1 MNKVVVFVLSAAVT
15 LAANAARYRYVT
27 FNVWGDYFGNPPA
40 ERDAQQAA
48 LLKKLNPDFIALQEM
63 TANFWKSR
71 LVGDLSGKYVAVG
84 RNGGDKGGDS
94 FTPLLIGK
102 DRFEL
107 LEKGTVLFHP
117 ELDVSKGVAWAA
129 VKDKESGERIVTFST
144 HFWWRKDGVGDDY
157 IRLENVRRLY
167 GTVSEVAK
175 RHSAAIVGGGDLNSS
190 PISSAFAEL
199 NRFGWRSAQ
208 ETSPGK
214 DTRPSWHGYPV
225 RGADGKYRGTPPEKV
240 ENGLRLDYVFYDP
253 SRARPY
259 EFRVVDRG
267 GVEDIS
273 DHYPLVFD
281 FVVHEKREWMDP
293 PKAAAFTPR
302 KPAAGSRAIVS
313 RRSDAAGFVGGT
325 PEEALWRIE
334 HGELHG
340 SAAKKVEIAL
350 DAEDGRVPVAAI
362 CGVRLVVDA
371 VRERLPDAVIEL
383 HPLVRYAGRDV
394 ANREIRLLADGKRV
408 IWRGEKAA
416 PKKLQQP
423 RTCVPK
429 ARLEAIGSRGKW
441 WWLNRLEE
449 KQNEIAAGKGEY
461 DVVMLGDSITH
472 FWENT
477 AYWSCG
483 RDVYEGMCEKYALL
497 NLGYGGDRTEN
508 VLWRCENGELDG
520 YKAKIVQIMIGT
532 NNGGDTPEDTALGIK
547 KIIETVK
554 RKQPQAK
561 ILLLPVFPRGKPGD
575 AHRVRVGRINAIIKD
590 FADGE
595 SVVWYDFNERFLD
608 SAGAFLP
615 KLMIN
620 DLLHPHHAGY
630 ELWRDAVMPKYAEML
645 AAPVAGAASK

>member
-1 MNKVVVFVLSAAVT
+1 MKTAVLFIISAALSLT
-15 LAANAARYRYVT
+15 ADAARYRYVT

-40 ERDAQQAA
+40 ERDVQEAA
-48 LLKKLNPDFIALQEM
+48 LLRKLDADFIALQEM

-71 LVGDLSGKYVAVG
+71 LIGDLSGKFETVG
-84 RNGGDKGGDS
+84 RKDGGKGGDS
-94 FTPLLIGK
+94 FTPLLFRK

-107 LEKGTVLFHP
+107 LEKGSVLFHP
-117 ELDVSKGVAWAA
+117 ELDASKGAVWAA
-129 VKDKESGERIVTFST
+129 VKDIETGEKVVTFST

-157 IRLENVRRLY
+157 LRMENARRLY
-167 GTVSEVAK
+167 GVISEAAA
-175 RHSAAIVGGGDLNSS
+175 RHSAAIVGGGDLNTS
-190 PISSAFAEL
+190 PVGSAFAEL
-199 NRFGWRSAQ
+199 NRLGWRSAQ

-214 DTRPSWHGYPV
+214 DTRPSWHGFPV
-225 RGADGKYRGTPPEKV
+225 RGVDGKYRGTPLV
-240 ENGLRLDYVFYDP
+240 EAENALRLDYVFYDP
-253 SRARPY
+253 SRSRPY

-267 GVEDIS
+267 GVEDLS
-273 DHYPLVFD
+273 DHCPLVFD
-281 FVVHEKREWMDP
+281 FVVHEKCEWRDP
-293 PKAAAFTPR
+293 PKAMAFTPR
-302 KPAAGSRAIVS
+302 KPAAGSRAIVTN
-313 RRSDAAGFVGGT
+313 RSEAVGFVTGT

-334 HGELHG
+334 HGELKG
-340 SAAKKVEIAL
+340 LAVKKVEIEL
-350 DAEDGRVPVAAI
+350 DAEDARVPVAAI

-371 VRERLPDAVIEL
+371 VRERLPDAVL
-383 HPLVRYAGRDV
+383 MLRPLVRYKGRDV
-394 ANREIRLLADGKRV
+394 VNREIRLLADGKRV
-408 IWRGEKAA
+408 VWCGEKAL
-416 PKKLQQP
+416 PQKKQLP

-429 ARLEAIGSRGKW
+429 ARLEAVGSRGKW

-472 FWENT
+472 FWENV

-483 RDVYEGMCEKYALL
+483 RDVFEGMCEKYALL

-532 NNGGDTPEDTALGIK
+532 NNGGDSPEDTALGIK
-547 KIIETVK
+547 KIMETVK
-554 RKQPQAK
+554 AKQPQAK

-575 AHRVRVGRINAIIKD
+575 AHRTRVGRINEIIKG

-595 SVVWYDFNERFLD
+595 SVVWYDFTDRFLD
-608 SAGAFLP
+608 SAGEFRP

-630 ELWRDAVMPKYAEML
+630 ELWRDAVTPKYDEML
-645 AAPVAGAASK
+645 RIGRP

>member
-1 MNKVVVFVLSAAVT
+1 MNKVLVFVLSVAMSLV
-15 LAANAARYRYVT
+15 ANAARYRYVT
-27 FNVWGDYFGNPPA
+27 FNIWGDYFGNPPE
-40 ERDAQQAA
+40 ERDVQEAA

-71 LVGDLSGKYVAVG
+71 LIGNLSDKFEALG
-84 RNGGDKGGDS
+84 REDGAKGGDS
-94 FTPLLIGK
+94 YTPLLFKK
-102 DRFEL
+102 DKFTL
-107 LEKGTVLFHP
+107 LEKGAVLFHP
-117 ELDVSKGVAWAA
+117 ELDVSKSVVWAA
-129 VKDKESGERIVTFST
+129 VKDKETGEKIVTFST
-144 HFWWRKDGVGDDY
+144 HFWWRKDGVADDY
-157 IRLENVRRLY
+157 VRLENARRLY
-167 GTVSEVAK
+167 GVISEVAN

-199 NRFGWRSAQ
+199 NRLGWRSAQ

-214 DTRPSWHGYPV
+214 DTRPSWHGFPV
-225 RGADGKYRGTPPEKV
+225 RGDDGKYHGIPLDKV
-240 ENGLRLDYVFYDP
+240 ENATRLDYIFYDP

-281 FVVHEKREWMDP
+281 FVVHEKREWKDP
-293 PKAAAFTPR
+293 RKATAFIPR
-302 KPAAGSRAIVS
+302 KPSEGARAIVS
-313 RRSDAAGFVGGT
+313 SQSDAVGFVTGA
-325 PEEALWRIE
+325 PEVALWRIE
-334 HGELHG
+334 HGEINGL
-340 SAAKKVEIAL
+340 AAKTLEIAL
-350 DAEDGRVPVAAI
+350 DVDDERVPVAAI

-371 VRERLPDAVIEL
+371 VRERLPDAVLKL
-383 HPLVRYAGRDV
+383 HPMERYASRDV
-394 ANREIRLLADGKRV
+394 VNREIRLLADGKRV
-408 IWRGEKAA
+408 VWCGAKVA
-416 PKKLQQP
+416 PQKSQLP

-429 ARLEAIGSRGKW
+429 ARLDVVGSRGKW

-497 NLGYGGDRTEN
+497 NLGYGGDRTES
-508 VLWRCENGELDG
+508 VLWRCQNGELDG

-547 KIIETVK
+547 KIIEIVK
-554 RKQPQAK
+554 IKQPQAK

-575 AHRVRVGRINAIIKD
+575 AHRTRVGRINAIIKG
-590 FADGE
+590 FADGK
-595 SVVWYDFNERFLD
+595 SIVWYDFTDRFLN
-608 SAGAFLP
+608 SKGEFLP

-630 ELWRDAVMPKYAEML
+630 ELWRDAVMPKYDEML
-645 AAPVAGAASK
+645 AAANE

>member
-1 MNKVVVFVLSAAVT
+1 M
-15 LAANAARYRYVT
+15 
-27 FNVWGDYFGNPPA
+27 
-40 ERDAQQAA
+40 
-48 LLKKLNPDFIALQEM
+48 
-63 TANFWKSR
+63 
-71 LVGDLSGKYVAVG
+71 
-84 RNGGDKGGDS
+84 
-94 FTPLLIGK
+94 
-102 DRFEL
+102 
-107 LEKGTVLFHP
+107 LFR
-117 ELDVSKGVAWAA
+117 S
-129 VKDKESGERIVTFST
+129 
-144 HFWWRKDGVGDDY
+144 
-157 IRLENVRRLY
+157 
-167 GTVSEVAK
+167 
-175 RHSAAIVGGGDLNSS
+175 DLNSS

-214 DTRPSWHGYPV
+214 DTRPSWHGFPV

-259 EFRVVDRG
+259 EFRVADRG
-267 GVEDIS
+267 RVEDLS

-281 FVVHEKREWMDP
+281 FVVHGKREWKDP

-302 KPAAGSRAIVS
+302 KPAGGSRAIVS
-313 RRSDAAGFVGGT
+313 GRSDAVGFVCGT

-362 CGVRLVVDA
+362 CAVRLVVDA

-383 HPLVRYAGRDV
+383 HPLVRYAGRNV

-408 IWRGEKAA
+408 VWRGEKES
-416 PKKLQQP
+416 PKKLQVP

-429 ARLEAIGSRGKW
+429 ARLEAVGSRGKW

-449 KQNEIAAGKGEY
+449 KQNEIASGKGEY

-472 FWENT
+472 FWENV

-483 RDVYEGMCEKYALL
+483 RDVFEEMCEKYALL
-497 NLGYGGDRTEN
+497 NLGYGGDRTES

-532 NNGGDTPEDTALGIK
+532 NNGDNTPEDTALGIK

-554 RKQPQAK
+554 SKQPQAK

-575 AHRVRVGRINAIIKD
+575 AHRVRVGKINEIIKG
-590 FADGE
+590 FADGK
-595 SVVWYDFNERFLD
+595 SVVWYDFTDRFLGPD
-608 SAGAFLP
+608 GEFKP

-630 ELWRDAVMPKYAEML
+630 ELWRDAVTPKYDEML
-645 AAPVAGAASK
+645 RAVRTGTD

>member
-1 MNKVVVFVLSAAVT
+1 MKTAVLFIISAALSLT
-15 LAANAARYRYVT
+15 ADAARYRYVT

-40 ERDAQQAA
+40 ERDVQEAA
-48 LLKKLNPDFIALQEM
+48 LLKRLDPDFIALQEM

-71 LVGDLSGKYVAVG
+71 LVDDLSGKYEAVG

-94 FTPLLIGK
+94 FTPLLFRK
-102 DRFEL
+102 DRFVL

-117 ELDVSKGVAWAA
+117 ELDVSKGVVWAA

-157 IRLENVRRLY
+157 IRLENVRHLY

-214 DTRPSWHGYPV
+214 DTRPSWHGFPV

-259 EFRVVDRG
+259 EFRVADRG
-267 GVEDIS
+267 RVEDLS

-281 FVVHEKREWMDP
+281 FVVHGKREWKDP

-302 KPAAGSRAIVS
+302 KPAGDSRAIVS
-313 RRSDAAGFVGGT
+313 GRSDAVGFVCGT

-362 CGVRLVVDA
+362 CAVRLVVDA

-408 IWRGEKAA
+408 VWRGEKES
-416 PKKLQQP
+416 PKKLQVP

-429 ARLEAIGSRGKW
+429 ARLEAVGSRGKW

-575 AHRVRVGRINAIIKD
+575 AHRVRIGRINGIIKD

-595 SVVWYDFNERFLD
+595 GVVWYDFTERFLD
-608 SAGAFLP
+608 PAGEFWP

-645 AAPVAGAASK
+645 DAGRP